1 MRYSIQQLVLV
12 TACAAG
18 LLAFYH
24 AAPTICLSLLL
35 LTPFPLLLIF
45 SRRLWKGRWLK
56 ARALYASSVLF
67 AASAFYLGFTSG
79 PLSAFML
86 YGWPPT
92 LTQRLKRN
100 DVCRTIYAPARFIHV
115 HAPSLWHPMDK
126 YSADWIALAEE
137 EEKEFYTSADAEE
150 Q

>member
-1 MRYSIQQLVLV
+1 MRYRIQHLVLL
-12 TACAAG
+12 TACVAG

-35 LTPFPLLLIF
+35 LAPFPLLLIF
-45 SRRLWKGRWLK
+45 SRRLWKGRQLK
-56 ARALYASSVLF
+56 ARVLYATSFLI

-79 PLSAFML
+79 PLNAFMV

-92 LTQRLKRN
+92 LTQCLKRK
-100 DVCRTIYAPARFIHV
+100 DVCRVIYAPARFIRAN
-115 HAPSLWHPMDK
+115 APSLWHPMDR
-126 YSADWIALAEE
+126 YSADWTEIAEE
-137 EEKEFYTSADAEE
+137 EELRYYTSADTEE